1 MPDVHVVPIDAEMT
15 AALLAKA
22 RSFANTMEVSLAV
35 GNYDGVGV
43 GAANVVLFAC
53 DALSVARLG
62 LRPRTHDEHDVLRWL
77 TQADAPP
84 ALLNKVQGVLE
95 TTRKAEQEIRS
106 TTRPEAESV
115 AEQTRQVMEW
125 VETQVAPIKGLRH

>member
-1 MPDVHVVPIDAEMT
+1 MADVHVVPINPEMT

-35 GNYDGVGV
+35 GNYEGVGV
-43 GAANVVLFAC
+43 GAANVVLCAC

-62 LRPRTHDEHDVLRWL
+62 LRPRTHEEQDVIRWL

-84 ALLNKVQGVLE
+84 ALLDKVQVVLE
-95 TTRKAEQEIRS
+95 TTRKAEMEVRLA
-106 TTRPEAESV
+106 TRPEAEHV
-115 AEQTRQVMEW
+115 AAQTRQVMEW
-125 VETQVAPIKGLRH
+125 VESQVTPIKGPRL